1 MVMTMKLSEVLD
13 ALLKT
18 EDEALEV
25 RAAAE
30 REAKAIVQKARDT
43 FARDQ
48 ESRLNAAREEARAQV
63 ESARQSAEMEALHIA
78 DLARKSQ
85 DRMKTNFDKNVPPLI
100 AKMAEDLA
108 AGYTARRQP

>member
-1 MVMTMKLSEVLD
+1 MKLSEVLD

-30 REAKAIVQKARDT
+30 REAKAIVQKAHDNFT
-43 FARDQ
+43 RDQ

-63 ESARQSAEMEALHIA
+63 ESTRQSAELESLHIA
-78 DLARKSQ
+78 DLTQKSR
-85 DRMKTNFDKNVPPLI
+85 DKMKENFDKNVPALV

-108 AGYTARRQP
+108 ARYTAWRRP

>member
-1 MVMTMKLSEVLD
+1 MEKMKLPEVLD

-30 REAKAIVQKARDT
+30 REAKLIVQKAHDN

-48 ESRLNAAREEARAQV
+48 ESRLNAAREETRAQV
-63 ESARQSAEMEALHIA
+63 ESTRQSAEMESLHIA
-78 DLARKSQ
+78 DLARKSR
-85 DRMKTNFDKNVPPLI
+85 DKMRENFNANVPPLI
-100 AKMAEDLA
+100 TKMADDLA
-108 AGYTARRQP
+108 ARYTAWRRS

>member
-1 MVMTMKLSEVLD
+1 MEKMRLSEVLD

-30 REAKAIVQKARDT
+30 REAKLIVQKARGNFT
-43 FARDQ
+43 LDQ

-63 ESARQSAEMEALHIA
+63 ESTRHSAEIESLHIA
-78 DLARKSQ
+78 DLARKSRNKMQ
-85 DRMKTNFDKNVPPLI
+85 ENFDKNVPPLI
-100 AKMAEDLA
+100 IKMAEDLA
-108 AGYTARRQP
+108 TRYTAWRRL